1 MYDFF
6 YISALTINKG
16 FIMSNRPLTN
26 YVGST
31 RALRPEEASF
41 DKSQHVD
48 MEEYVDSMWPGK
60 ERPVQG
66 YSHRQAD
73 LRAKKWKVVDVPVSN
88 ISSKWNQQMVVAKSL
103 VTQSELD
110 VLINEQDKA
119 RKSELN

>member
-6 YISALTINKG
+6 YISAFTINKG
-16 FIMSNRPLTN
+16 FNMSNRSLTN

-31 RALRPEEASF
+31 RALRPDEASF
-41 DKSQHVD
+41 DKAQHVD
-48 MEEYVDSMWPGK
+48 MKEYVDSMWPGK

-66 YSHRQAD
+66 YSHHQAS

-88 ISSKWNQQMVVAKSL
+88 ISSKWNQQMEIAKGL

>member
-6 YISALTINKG
+6 YISAFTINKG
-16 FIMSNRPLTN
+16 ISMSNRSLTN

-31 RALRPEEASF
+31 RALRPEDASF
-41 DKSQHVD
+41 DKAQHVD

-66 YSHRQAD
+66 YSHHQAN

-103 VTQSELD
+103 ITQSELN
-110 VLINEQDKA
+110 VLIDEQDKA

>member
-1 MYDFF
+1 
-6 YISALTINKG
+6 
-16 FIMSNRPLTN
+16 MSNRSLTN

-41 DKSQHVD
+41 DKAQHVD

-66 YSHRQAD
+66 YSHHQAS

-103 VTQSELD
+103 VTQSELN
-110 VLINEQDKA
+110 VLIDEQDKA

>member
-1 MYDFF
+1 
-6 YISALTINKG
+6 
-16 FIMSNRPLTN
+16 MSNRSFSN
-26 YVGST
+26 NVGST
-31 RALRPEEASF
+31 RALRPEDATF

-48 MEEYVDSMWPGK
+48 MEEYVDSMWPDK

-66 YSHRQAD
+66 YSHHQAD

-119 RKSELN
+119 RESELI

>member
-6 YISALTINKG
+6 YISAFTFNKG
-16 FIMSNRPLTN
+16 ISMSNRSLTN

-31 RALRPEEASF
+31 RALRPEDASF
-41 DKSQHVD
+41 DKAQHVD

-66 YSHRQAD
+66 YSHHQAT

-88 ISSKWNQQMVVAKSL
+88 IRSKWNEQMVVAKSL
-103 VTQSELD
+103 ITQSELD
-110 VLINEQDKA
+110 VLIDEQDKA
-119 RKSELN
+119 RESELN

>member
-1 MYDFF
+1 
-6 YISALTINKG
+6 
-16 FIMSNRPLTN
+16 MSNRSLTSH
-26 YVGST
+26 VGNT

-41 DKSQHVD
+41 DKAQHVD

-66 YSHRQAD
+66 YSHHQAD

-103 VTQSELD
+103 VTQSELN
-110 VLINEQDKA
+110 VLIDEQEE
-119 RKSELN
+119 RERELI